1 MLRICILLAAILVK
15 TQGCPQCYL
24 GIKRLFQVLRSP
36 AFAQVQE
43 DIAITAVCRNTL
55 FPQSKCAKLTRDV
68 WPALLQTQFS
78 ETMAKKA
85 CDISN
90 STTACGSDKY
100 CRSLLNYRIFSPND
114 RPNLMF

>member
-1 MLRICILLAAILVK
+1 METIMLRICILLAAILVK

-24 GIKRLFQVLRSP
+24 GIKRLFKILQTP

-43 DIAITAVCRNTL
+43 DIAIAAVCRNTL
-55 FPQSKCAKLTRDV
+55 LFPPSKCAKLTRNV

-78 ETMAKKA
+78 KSMAKKA

-90 STTACGSDKY
+90 STACGSDKY
-100 CRSLLNYRIFSPND
+100 CRSLLKYRSFSS
-114 RPNLMF
+114 